1 MALPPVLSTEAR
13 QAALAKA
20 GLARTARA
28 ELKARLKMGSVS
40 LAEVLD
46 PDQTDEVVSNT
57 KVLTILESLPGLGK
71 VKARRVLDEIGI
83 AETRRVKG
91 IGDNQRIKLLELVKA

>member
-20 GLARTARA
+20 AIARTARA
-28 ELKARLKMGSVS
+28 ELKAQLKMGSLTLRDVI
-40 LAEVLD
+40 AND
-46 PDQTDEVVSNT
+46 DIDEVVSST

-71 VKARRVLDEIGI
+71 VKARRMLEEVGI

-91 IGDNQRIKLLELVKA
+91 LGDNQRAKLLELIG